1 MSQGQDLSSLTP
13 VVLDPG
19 KHQWVECKSTGIDYK
34 QNERTRIRRLRWLS
48 SVVLVLGLCACAQA
62 VSPSKVRPAAS
73 AKPPQVVYRIDD
85 HRHFELTPD
94 ETCFGNML
102 YFVDT
107 AKGIRSEVVTFD
119 AVMNRTTLI
128 IDAANDQYLV
138 APVTRGGINCSS
150 GGGGCTAAT
159 MPYSIDGGR
168 TWKRVWSPGTS
179 DDLMV
184 GGSTAY
190 QSRYRPAY
198 RITSTYTLD
207 LTIPEPQSNDWKFL
221 NDEHFVFKPRIAQLD
236 TKVQCK
242 AQDNRSSK

>member
-1 MSQGQDLSSLTP
+1 MNKIDVVPVWRLT
-13 VVLDPG
+13 
-19 KHQWVECKSTGIDYK
+19 
-34 QNERTRIRRLRWLS
+34 
-48 SVVLVLGLCACAQA
+48 LVALAMGLCACVQA
-62 VSPSKVRPAAS
+62 VSPPKVRPAAS
-73 AKPPQVVYRIDD
+73 SKPPQVVYRIDD

-150 GGGGCTAAT
+150 GGGACTAAT

-168 TWKRVWSPGTS
+168 TWKRVWSPGTTY
-179 DDLMV
+179 DLMV
-184 GGSTAY
+184 SGSTAY
-190 QSRYRPAY
+190 QSHRNVDV
-198 RITSTYTLD
+198 ITEGLD
-207 LTIPEPQSNDWKFL
+207 LTHSTPQSSDWTYL
-221 NDEHFVFKPRIAQLD
+221 PGFVFEPRIPPAD
-236 TKVQCK
+236 IKVQCK
-242 AQDNRSSK
+242 AKNSGSGK